1 MASLQRA
8 CCGLLQLGVRR
19 KPTDAPLLRASAGAV
34 KERLYVLLRGD
45 WGPLSLS
52 QATARLQF
60 VYQQVAQ
67 AGYPALDVRV
77 LLPGGGP
84 DAPELEALLG
94 PDGADDELATINEA
108 RESKGLGLLG
118 FVRLSSEACAAAPP
132 AEAAGVAGADDVP
145 AAAAAEPSQH
155 AFEHAVCLGG
165 TFDYLH
171 TGHKLLL
178 SMGALACGVNARLVV
193 GVSDAPLLRKK
204 VLREMMQPLPLRL
217 ALVADFVNSVA
228 PHLRLELTALQ
239 DGYGPAGS
247 NAGLQAIVVSAES
260 LPGGHACNARRKEG
274 GLAPLEVLC
283 LPLVDEAGEGGEVSE
298 EDKLS
303 SSSVRKARLAMLQRG
318 DESTW
323 ARVTPPGTPYVVGLT
338 GGIAAG
344 KSTVA
349 RHLRDALGATCLDC
363 DQLAHE
369 AYAPGTAACAALV
382 AAFGSEIVGDGGAID
397 RRALGAKAFA
407 DKAAMARLCEV
418 AWPATAALAAER
430 IAGCG
435 EGLVVME
442 AAMMLEAGCAAA
454 PCQRCVSVVSAP
466 CQRHAS
472 AKPAPCTRGFAPR
485 HGRP

>member
-247 NAGLQAIVVSAES
+247 DAGLQAIVVSAES

-298 EDKLS
+298 EAKLS
-303 SSSVRKARLAMLQRG
+303 SSSVRKARLGVLQRG

-407 DKAAMARLCEV
+407 DKAAMARLCEI

-454 PCQRCVSVVSAP
+454 PCQPHVSPMSAP

-472 AKPAPCTRGFAPR
+472 AA
-485 HGRP
+485 H